1 MIDDRGGQA
10 GRNRSASLR
19 RALTLLTQLGS
30 PDAPAAGLSLGA
42 LASGVGADKSTV
54 LRLLT
59 PLREIELVEI
69 DESGRYRL
77 GVGLLRLGQVY
88 LDRLDLHA
96 IAVPVLRDLAA
107 DTGETAH
114 LVLYQHPDVVYIDK
128 VEAESAVSMR
138 SRVGRVEPAAS
149 TGVGRAY
156 LAFATQAV
164 VDDVLARG
172 LPKRTASTITSVRRW
187 RAALAQTR
195 ERGYAIDD
203 CENEDDVRCV
213 GAPIFDHRGGPV
225 AALSVA
231 GPAWRVTR
239 ERADSLGPRV
249 VEAAGTISAKLG
261 ASRSAVSA

>member
-1 MIDDRGGQA
+1 MDDAGT

-19 RALTLLTQLGS
+19 RALALVTQIGN
-30 PDAPAAGLSLGA
+30 PDAPFAGLSLGE
-42 LASGVGADKSTV
+42 LAAGVGVDKSTV
-54 LRLLT
+54 LRLLA
-59 PLREIELVEI
+59 PLRELELVET
-69 DESGRYRL
+69 DDSGRYRL

-88 LDRLDLHA
+88 LDRLDLHG
-96 IAVPVLRDLAA
+96 IAVPVLRALVG

-128 VEAESAVSMR
+128 VEAESAVAMR

-156 LAFATQAV
+156 LAYAPRDV
-164 VDDVLARG
+164 VDDVIARG
-172 LPKRTASTITSVRRW
+172 LVKRTPSTITSVRRW
-187 RAALAQTR
+187 RAQLAETR

-213 GAPIFDHRGGPV
+213 GAPIFDHRGDPT
-225 AALSVA
+225 AAISIA
-231 GPAWRVTR
+231 GPAWRITR

-249 VEAAGTISAKLG
+249 VDAARTISTKLG
-261 ASRSAVSA
+261 ARQPAVSA